1 MLNTNLV
8 LNKSIKLNA
17 DKTKVWNAL
26 VNPEKIKIYLF
37 GTETLSDWK
46 EGSPIIFQGEW
57 EGKKYQDKGTIL
69 KLTLNEVFEY
79 NYWSSFSTLEDIPD
93 NYSVISFKLSES
105 EGGTIL
111 DLTQKGFEKEEN
123 KEHSEKSWD
132 FVIGLFKELVE
143 AN

>member
-69 KLTLNEVFEY
+69 KLIPNEVFEY